1 MQNYKI
7 YILNEDMNIL
17 PVNTTGEI
25 YISGDGLAK
34 GYLNK
39 LELTTEKFVANPFSS
54 GERMY
59 RTGDLGRWL
68 PDGNIEFIGRVDHQ
82 VKIRGFRIELG
93 EIEVQLLKH
102 PSIKEA
108 AVIAKTDQEGNK
120 YLCAYIAGESESTI
134 SDLRALLLKRTSRLH
149 DTTILCSAG
158 KAAFDSQWQN
168 RSE

>member
-1 MQNYKI
+1 MQFIIGGEELSCKGIQGFYDRFKDNNPTITNVYGPTECCVDSTYYHLSREKVRNLTSIPIGMPLQNYKI

-59 RTGDLGRWL
+59 RTGDLEG
-68 PDGNIEFIGRVDHQ
+68 
-82 VKIRGFRIELG
+82 GFLTE
-93 EIEVQLLKH
+93 
-102 PSIKEA
+102 
-108 AVIAKTDQEGNK
+108 
-120 YLCAYIAGESESTI
+120 
-134 SDLRALLLKRTSRLH
+134 TSNL
-149 DTTILCSAG
+149 
-158 KAAFDSQWQN
+158 
-168 RSE
+168 